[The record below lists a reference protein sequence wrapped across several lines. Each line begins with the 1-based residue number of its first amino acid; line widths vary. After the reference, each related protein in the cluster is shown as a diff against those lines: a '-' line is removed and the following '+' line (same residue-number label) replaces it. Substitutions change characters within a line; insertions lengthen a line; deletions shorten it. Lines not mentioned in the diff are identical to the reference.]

1 MHEIERIC
9 VFAGS
14 SPGRRPEYV
23 TAARALG
30 RALADE
36 RIGLVYGGAG
46 VGLMGAVADAVL
58 DRGGSVV
65 GVMPRA
71 LVEREV
77 AHAGL
82 TELGVVGS
90 MHERKAEMADLADAF
105 VALPGGLGT
114 LEEMFEVLTWAQLG
128 HHVKPC
134 GLLNVAGYY
143 DPMLSMMDH
152 AVEERFVAPE
162 HRAMIL
168 VDVEPGPL
176 IERFRAYRPPQV
188 SKWLDRKAL

>member
-14 SPGRRPEYV
+14 SPGGRPEYV

-30 RALADE
+30 RALADQ

-77 AHAGL
+77 AHSGL
-82 TELGVVGS
+82 TELRVVGS

-128 HHVKPC
+128 HHAKPC

-143 DPMLSMMDH
+143 DRMLSMMDH
-152 AVEERFVAPE
+152 AAEERFVAPE
-162 HRAMIL
+162 HRAMLL
-168 VDVEPGPL
+168 VDAEPGPL
-176 IERFRAYRPPQV
+176 IERFRAYRAPQV
-188 SKWLDRKAL
+188 SKWLDREEP

>member
-1 MHEIERIC
+1 MHELARIC

-65 GVMPRA
+65 GVMPRT

-82 TELGVVGS
+82 TELRVVGS

-128 HHVKPC
+128 HHAKPC

-143 DPMLSMMDH
+143 DRMLSMLDH
-152 AVEERFVAPE
+152 AAEERFVAAE
-162 HRAMIL
+162 HRAML
-168 VDVEPGPL
+168 QVDEEPGPL
-176 IERFRAYRPPQV
+176 IERFRAYRAPQV
-188 SKWLDRKAL
+188 SKWLDREEP

>member
-14 SPGRRPEYV
+14 SPGGRPEYV
-23 TAARALG
+23 IAARALG

-77 AHAGL
+77 AHSGL
-82 TELGVVGS
+82 TELRVVGS

-128 HHVKPC
+128 YHTKPC

-143 DPMLSMMDH
+143 DRMLSMMDH
-152 AVEERFVAPE
+152 AAEERFVAPE

-168 VDVEPGPL
+168 VDAEPGPL
-176 IERFRAYRPPQV
+176 IERFRAYRAPQV
-188 SKWLDRKAL
+188 SKWLDRKEL

>member
-1 MHEIERIC
+1 MNEIERIC

-14 SPGRRPEYV
+14 SPGGRPEYV

-30 RALADE
+30 RALANE
-36 RIGLVYGGAG
+36 RIELVYGGAG

-65 GVMPRA
+65 GVIPRA
-71 LVEREV
+71 LMEREV
-77 AHAGL
+77 AHVGL
-82 TELGVVGS
+82 TELRVVGS

-128 HHVKPC
+128 HHTKPC

-143 DPMLSMMDH
+143 DRMLSMIDH
-152 AVEERFVAPE
+152 AAEERFVAPE
-162 HRAMIL
+162 HRAMLL
-168 VDVEPGPL
+168 VDAEPGPL
-176 IERFRAYRPPQV
+176 IERFRAYRAPQV
-188 SKWLDRKAL
+188 SKWLDRKEL

>member
-14 SPGRRPEYV
+14 SLGGRPEYV
-23 TAARALG
+23 IAARALG

-58 DRGGSVV
+58 DRGGSVL

-82 TELGVVGS
+82 TELRVVGS

-114 LEEMFEVLTWAQLG
+114 LEEMFEVLTWAGLG
-128 HHVKPC
+128 HHAKPC

-143 DPMLSMMDH
+143 DRMLSMMDH
-152 AVEERFVAPE
+152 AAEERFVAPE
-162 HRAMIL
+162 HRAMLL
-168 VDVEPGPL
+168 VDEEPGPL
-176 IERFRAYRPPQV
+176 IERFRTYRAPQV
-188 SKWLDRKAL
+188 SKWLDREEP